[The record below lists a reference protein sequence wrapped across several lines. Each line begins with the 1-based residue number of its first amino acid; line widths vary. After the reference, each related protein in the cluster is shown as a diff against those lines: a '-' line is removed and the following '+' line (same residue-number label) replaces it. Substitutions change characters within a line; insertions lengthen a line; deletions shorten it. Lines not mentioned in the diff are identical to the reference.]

1 MPENQHHSTPPEK
14 DGESLEARLQRLE
27 AKLDDSVSQTSAPTH
42 QANNSDRSG
51 IGQAFRL
58 SSEFIAGVVV
68 GAGIGFAFDYYFET
82 SPFGMIFFF
91 LIGFCAAVL
100 NVMRAAGLVSESKMR
115 LRPAQ
120 ELQNQRQNAQTGD
133 DEKK

>member
-14 DGESLEARLQRLE
+14 DAESLEARLQRLE

-82 SPFGMIFFF
+82 SPFGMIFFLQTSGSLFGCNITLGFPQHLKTDHEF
-91 LIGFCAAVL
+91 LHGC
-100 NVMRAAGLVSESKMR
+100 
-115 LRPAQ
+115 
-120 ELQNQRQNAQTGD
+120 
-133 DEKK
+133 